1 MSSHPS
7 EACDA
12 LFQVCLES
20 EVCAGEILAQLNNLT
35 NFYRLELN
43 PMLIIQCKCSN
54 CRKLSGSYQIEYL
67 YSVLE
72 IEGTGETASYSFEGG
87 GEYMNTVHF
96 YAGCHVSCKTNPPTE
111 VIEGM
116 VGIPLGTFDT
126 AKERSTI
133 G

>member
-35 NFYRLELN
+35 NFYCLELDPN
-43 PMLIIQCKCSN
+43 LIIRSNCSN
-54 CRKLSGSYQIEYL
+54 CRKLSGSCQIEYL

-72 IEGTGETASYSFEGG
+72 IEETDETAS
-87 GEYMNTVHF
+87 
-96 YAGCHVSCKTNPPTE
+96 
-111 VIEGM
+111 
-116 VGIPLGTFDT
+116 
-126 AKERSTI
+126 
-133 G
+133 